1 MTQETAVVAMLTAL
15 VGLLLTNKIRPAILF
30 VSAIA
35 LSYLLGWISFEQM
48 MGNFTNSSLFT
59 LILLLIV
66 SIAVEKT
73 TLLQSVGRHLNHAN
87 FSWVIAKLGLTTAFL
102 SSITNNSAVVAS
114 LIGVLKR
121 NHFHSPS
128 KLLLPLSYAAIL
140 GGTLTLIGTSTN
152 LIVNSFVIDAGL
164 EPIGFFDFTIIGVT
178 VVACGLVVLII
189 GGYRLP
195 DRFDNQDAE
204 LPYMLE
210 AVVSED
216 SIMVGK
222 TVEQNRLRALQRL
235 YLVEIERDGELIRP
249 VCPTQKLESGD
260 RLVFAGDTQ
269 SLHILQEMQ
278 GLEWFAKSHL
288 KGQALVEVVISHSA
302 SIKGKTLKGCAF
314 REKFDAAVVAIR
326 RGNEQLSGGLGQITL
341 RAGDTLM
348 LVPGK
353 GFEQHRKNVREF
365 VMISDANV
373 SAQLDSRQSK
383 LVLIGFIST
392 LALAFTS
399 TIDLTKGLLALLVL
413 FIVSGVLSLDEIKR
427 RFPIELALIVG
438 SALGLANIMV
448 DNGVAQMLGDSLLAM
463 FGDWGILGAF
473 IAVYF
478 FTLVLTELITNNAA
492 AALAFPIAYS
502 IAIGYGVDP
511 RPFIMAVIFG
521 ASASFISPYGYQTN
535 LMVYSAGNYQFSD
548 YLRIGI
554 PLSIVYSMVVLVM
567 IPMVFPFTSLGS

>member
-1 MTQETAVVAMLTAL
+1 MSQATAVICMLTAL
-15 VGLLLTNKIRPAILF
+15 VALLLTNKIRPAILF
-30 VSAIA
+30 VGAIA
-35 LSYLLGWISFEQM
+35 LSYLLGWISFERM

-59 LILLLIV
+59 LILLLVV
-66 SIAVEKT
+66 SLAVEKT
-73 TLLQSVGRHLNHAN
+73 SLLQSVGRHLNHAN
-87 FSWVIAKLGLTTAFL
+87 FSWVITKLGVTTAFL

-114 LIGVLKR
+114 MIGVLKR

-152 LIVNSFVIDAGL
+152 LIVNSFVVDAGL
-164 EPIGFFDFTIIGVT
+164 QPIGFFDFTLIGIA
-178 VVACGLVVLII
+178 VVLCGLIVLII

-195 DRFDNQDAE
+195 DRFDSSNAD

-210 AVVSED
+210 AMVSED
-216 SIMVGK
+216 SVMIGK
-222 TVEQNRLRALQRL
+222 SVEENRLRALQRL
-235 YLVEIERDGELIRP
+235 YLVEIERNGELIRP
-249 VCPTQKLESGD
+249 VCPTQVLEAGD

-278 GLEWFAKSHL
+278 GLEWFAKAHL

-302 SIKGKTLKGCAF
+302 SIKGKTLKECAF

-341 RAGDTLM
+341 HAGDTLM

-353 GFEQHRKNVREF
+353 GFEQHRKNLREF
-365 VMISDANV
+365 VMISDSEV

-383 LVLIGFIST
+383 LVLASFIGT
-392 LALAFTS
+392 LALAFTN
-399 TIDLTKGLLALLVL
+399 TVDLTKGLLALLVL
-413 FIVSGVLSLDEIKR
+413 FVASGVLSLDEIKR
-427 RFPIELALIVG
+427 RFPIELTLIVG

-448 DNGVAQMLGDSLLAM
+448 DNGVAQMLGEYLLAL

-473 IAVYF
+473 IAVYL
-478 FTLVLTELITNNAA
+478 FTLLLTELITNNAA

-502 IAIGYGVDP
+502 IAIGYGIDP

-548 YLRIGI
+548 YLRVGI
-554 PLSIVYSMVVLVM
+554 PLSLVYSLVVLFM
-567 IPMVFPFTSLGS
+567 IPMVFPFVAI

>member
-1 MTQETAVVAMLTAL
+1 MSQTTAVICMLTAL
-15 VGLLLTNKIRPAILF
+15 VALLLTNKIRPAILF
-30 VSAIA
+30 VGAVA
-35 LSYLLGWISFEQM
+35 LSYLLGWISFERM

-59 LILLLIV
+59 LILLLVV
-66 SIAVEKT
+66 SVAVEKT
-73 TLLQSVGRHLNHAN
+73 TLLQSIGRHLNHNN
-87 FSWVIAKLGLTTAFL
+87 FSWVIAKLGFTTAFL

-121 NHFHSPS
+121 NQFHSPS

-164 EPIGFFDFTIIGVT
+164 EPIGFFDFTLI
-178 VVACGLVVLII
+178 GLVVVFCGLLVLIL
-189 GGYRLP
+189 GGYSLP
-195 DRFDNQDAE
+195 DRFNLQDEE

-210 AVVSED
+210 AVVSDD
-216 SIMVGK
+216 SVMIGK
-222 TVEQNRLRALQRL
+222 TVEENRLRALQRL
-235 YLVEIERDGELIRP
+235 YLVEIERNGELIRP
-249 VCPTQKLESGD
+249 VCPTQVLAAGD
-260 RLVFAGDTQ
+260 RLMFAGDTQ

-278 GLEWFAKSHL
+278 GLEWFAKAHL
-288 KGQALVEVVISHSA
+288 KGQALVEVIISHSA
-302 SIKGKTLKGCAF
+302 SIKGKTLKESAF
-314 REKFDAAVVAIR
+314 RENFDAAVVAIR
-326 RGNEQLSGGLGQITL
+326 RGHEKLSGGLGQITL

-353 GFEQHRKNVREF
+353 AFYHHPNHMREF
-365 VMISDANV
+365 VMVSESNV
-373 SAQLDSRQSK
+373 SAQLNSGQSK
-383 LVLIGFIST
+383 FVLASFLMT
-392 LALAFTS
+392 LGLAFTG
-399 TIDLTKGLLALLVL
+399 TIDLTKALLALLVL
-413 FIVSGVLSLDEIKR
+413 FIASGILSLEEIKR
-427 RFPIELALIVG
+427 RFPAELTLIVG

-448 DNGVAQMLGDSLLAM
+448 DNGVAQMLGDTLLAF
-463 FGDWGILGAF
+463 FGDWGMLGAF
-473 IAVYF
+473 IAVYL
-478 FTLVLTELITNNAA
+478 FTLLLTELITNNAA

-554 PLSIVYSMVVLVM
+554 PLSLTYSMVVLVM
-567 IPMVFPFTSLGS
+567 IPMIFPFTSLGN

>member
-1 MTQETAVVAMLTAL
+1 MTQSVAVIVMLTAM
-15 VGLLLTNKIRPAILF
+15 VGLLLTNKFRPAVIF
-30 VSAIA
+30 IGAIA
-35 LSYLLGWISFEQM
+35 FSYLCDWISFEQM

-59 LILLLIV
+59 LVLLLIV

-73 TLLQSVGRHLNHAN
+73 TLLHSIGRHLNHDNYA
-87 FSWVIAKLGLTTAFL
+87 WVMAKLGLTTALL

-121 NHFHSPS
+121 NQFHSPS

-164 EPIGFFDFTIIGVT
+164 EPIGFFEFTLVGLI
-178 VVACGLVVLII
+178 VVACGTVVLVI
-189 GGYRLP
+189 GGYSLP
-195 DRFDNQDAE
+195 DRFNQQEAE

-216 SIMVGK
+216 SVMAGK
-222 TVEQNRLRALQRL
+222 TVEENRLRALQRL
-235 YLVEIERDGELIRP
+235 YLVEIERSGELIRP
-249 VCPTQKLESGD
+249 VCPDQVLQSGD
-260 RLVFAGDTQ
+260 RLMFAGDTQ

-288 KGQALVEVVISHSA
+288 KGQALVEVIISHSA
-302 SIKGKTLKGCAF
+302 SIKGKTLKECQF

-326 RGNEQLSGGLGQITL
+326 RGHEQLSGGLGQIKL

-348 LVPGK
+348 VVPGK
-353 GFEQHRKNVREF
+353 EFHQHRNMVREF
-365 VMISDANV
+365 VMISESSI
-373 SAQLDSRQSK
+373 SARLDKNQSRFVI
-383 LVLIGFIST
+383 LGFLST
-392 LALAFTS
+392 LALALTG
-399 TIDLTKGLLALLVL
+399 TIDFPKALLALLVI
-413 FIVSGVLSLDEIKR
+413 FIASGVLSIEEIKR
-427 RFPIELALIVG
+427 RFPVELTLIVG

-448 DNGVAQMLGDSLLAM
+448 DNGVAQMLGDGLLSV
-463 FGDWGILGAF
+463 FGNWGIYGAF
-473 IAVYF
+473 IAVYL
-478 FTLVLTELITNNAA
+478 FTLLLTELITNNAA

-502 IAIGYGVDP
+502 IAIGYGIDP
-511 RPFIMAVIFG
+511 RPFVMAVVFG

-554 PLSIVYSMVVLVM
+554 PLSIIYSVIVLFM
-567 IPMVFPFTSLGS
+567 IPMVFPFIAI

>member
-1 MTQETAVVAMLTAL
+1 MAVIFMLTVLVAL
-15 VGLLLTNKIRPAILF
+15 LITNKVRPAILF

-35 LSYLLGWISFEQM
+35 LSYLLGWISFEKM

-59 LILLLIV
+59 LVLLLV
-66 SIAVEKT
+66 ASIAVEKT
-73 TLLQSVGRHLNHAN
+73 TLLQSVGRHLNHDN
-87 FSWVIAKLGLTTAFL
+87 FGWVIAKLGITTAFL

-121 NHFHSPS
+121 NQFHSPS

-152 LIVNSFVIDAGL
+152 LIVNSFVVDAGL
-164 EPIGFFDFTIIGVT
+164 TPIGFFDFTVI
-178 VVACGLVVLII
+178 GLVVVFFGVIVLVL
-189 GGYRLP
+189 GGYWLP
-195 DRFDNQDAE
+195 DRFNQQDDE

-210 AVVSED
+210 AIVSDD
-216 SIMVGK
+216 SIMVGQ
-222 TVEQNRLRALQRL
+222 TVEENRLRALQRL
-235 YLVEIERDGELIRP
+235 YLVEIERDGQLIRP
-249 VCPTQKLESGD
+249 VSPSQVLSAGD

-269 SLHILQEMQ
+269 SLHILQEMD

-288 KGQALVEVVISHSA
+288 KGQALMEVIISHSA
-302 SIKGKTLKGCAF
+302 SIKGKTLKECAF

-326 RGNEQLSGGLGQITL
+326 RGHEQLSGGLGQITL

-353 GFEQHRKNVREF
+353 EFRQHRKMVREF
-365 VMISDANV
+365 VMISESTV
-373 SAQLDSRQSK
+373 SARLDNVQSRF
-383 LVLIGFIST
+383 VLLGFIST
-392 LALAFTS
+392 LVISLTGMM
-399 TIDLTKGLLALLVL
+399 DLTKALLALLVV
-413 FIVSGVLSLDEIKR
+413 FMITGVLSIDEIKR
-427 RFPIELALIVG
+427 RFPVELTVIVG

-448 DNGVAQMLGDSLLAM
+448 DNGVAQMLGDTLLEL
-463 FGDWGILGAF
+463 FGSWGMIGAF
-473 IAVYF
+473 VAVYF
-478 FTLVLTELITNNAA
+478 FTLILTELITNNAA

-548 YLRIGI
+548 YLRIGV
-554 PLSIVYSMVVLVM
+554 PLSVVYSAVVLVM
-567 IPMVFPFTSLGS
+567 IPIIFPFTSVNF